1 MAKMKRI
8 GLLTSGGDAPG
19 MNACIRAIVRT
30 AAYEGIELYGI
41 RDGYNGLLADD
52 MDLLGKRDVSDII
65 QRGGTILKTARS
77 VEFGTLEGKQKAAKI
92 LEKRGITG
100 LIVIGGDGSMRG
112 ASTLTQEFGIA
123 TIGVPGTIDND
134 LSYTDF
140 TLGFD
145 TAVNT
150 VIDAVNKLRDTM
162 GSHSRCNIIEV
173 MGRRCGDIA
182 LHAGIG
188 CGAEIIVVPENQ
200 MSLDEICEKL
210 EFNVKS
216 GKKSSIIMLAEGCG
230 KAEDYIQKIK
240 SKIEISIRSTTLG
253 HIQRGGAPTNSDRIL
268 ASKFGYRAVQLL
280 KEGAI
285 NRAVGIRDNKII
297 DMDIIEAVN
306 MPRKFDEELYKIAQV
321 LSI

>member
-1 MAKMKRI
+1 MSKVKRI

-19 MNACIRAIVRT
+19 MNACIRAVVRT

-41 RDGYNGLLADD
+41 RDGYNGLLAND

-65 QRGGTILKTARS
+65 QRGGTMLRTARS
-77 VEFGTLEGKQKAAKI
+77 EEFSTLEGKKKAADI
-92 LEKRGITG
+92 LNKRGISG

-112 ASTLTQEFGIA
+112 ASMLTEKFGIA
-123 TIGVPGTIDND
+123 TIGIPGTIDND

-162 GSHSRCNIIEV
+162 ASHSRCNIVEV

-188 CGAEIIVVPENQ
+188 CGAEIIIVPENPI
-200 MSLDEICEKL
+200 SLDEICEKL
-210 EFNVKS
+210 EFNVKA

-230 KAEDYIQKIK
+230 KAEDYIKKIK
-240 SKIEISIRSTTLG
+240 EKIEISIRSTTLG
-253 HIQRGGAPTNSDRIL
+253 HIQRGGAPTNTDRIL
-268 ASKFGYRAVQLL
+268 ASRFGYKAVQLL
-280 KEGAI
+280 KEGAV
-285 NRAVGIRDNKII
+285 NRAVGIRNNEII

-306 MPRKFDEELYKIAQV
+306 MPRKFDEELYNIAQI
-321 LSI
+321 LAI